1 MKHLIIGLSVG
12 LGLGLSASAL
22 IVQAQETTTHD
33 MGGMEMSGVMTP
45 ASMAFAQADADMMA
59 AMAITYTG
67 DADHDFLTSMIPHHQ
82 GAVAMARI
90 ELQYGTDP
98 EVKAL
103 AEGIIAAQDSEIA
116 WMTAWLA
123 AHPAAVE

>member
-1 MKHLIIGLSVG
+1 MKQLIIGLA
-12 LGLGLSASAL
+12 LGLSASAL
-22 IVQAQETTTHD
+22 IVAAQETTTHD
-33 MGGMEMSGVMTP
+33 MNGMEMYGVMTP
-45 ASMAFAQADADMMA
+45 ASMAFAQAEADMMT

-67 DADHDFLTSMIPHHQ
+67 DADTDFLTGMIPHHQ

-90 ELQYGTDP
+90 VLQYGADP

-103 AEGIIAAQDSEIA
+103 AEGIIAAQESEIA

-123 AHPAAVE
+123 AHPM

>member
-1 MKHLIIGLSVG
+1 MKQLIIGLA
-12 LGLGLSASAL
+12 LGLSVSAL
-22 IVQAQETTTHD
+22 IVRAQEATTHD
-33 MGGMEMSGVMTP
+33 MGDMQMSGVMTP

-67 DADHDFLTSMIPHHQ
+67 DADTDFITSMIRHHQ
-82 GAVAMARI
+82 GAVAMAKI
-90 ELQYGTDP
+90 VLQYGTDP

-103 AEGIIAAQDSEIA
+103 AEGIIAAQESEIA

-123 AHPAAVE
+123 AHPM

>member
-1 MKHLIIGLSVG
+1 MKQLIIGLA
-12 LGLGLSASAL
+12 LGLSVSAL
-22 IVQAQETTTHD
+22 IVRAQEATTHD
-33 MGGMEMSGVMTP
+33 MGDMQMSGVMTP

-67 DADHDFLTSMIPHHQ
+67 DADTDFITGMIPHHQ
-82 GAVAMARI
+82 GAVAMAKI
-90 ELQYGTDP
+90 VLQYGTDP

-103 AEGIIAAQDSEIA
+103 AEGIIAAQESEIA

-123 AHPAAVE
+123 AHPM